1 MSLLRSLLMF
11 VVQCS
16 QTLHLEDICFN
27 LFTPKISLATLITIN
42 CTTLVMQVLQI
53 FFIGSTNSSLIDNFL
68 YSHNLPNDNLKWGHV

>member
-1 MSLLRSLLMF
+1 MS
-11 VVQCS
+11 VIQCS

-53 FFIGSTNSSLIDNFL
+53 L
-68 YSHNLPNDNLKWGHV
+68 YWINQ